1 LIDYHQKTHGRDFAM
16 PMKNPPHPGL
26 SVRHDCLEPLG
37 LNVTEAAKRLSI
49 SRKQLS
55 DIVNGHAGIS
65 PEMAI
70 RLDKAFGGGAETWL
84 RLQAAYDLAQAM
96 RRADAIKVER
106 IPPAA

>member
-1 LIDYHQKTHGRDFAM
+1 M

-37 LNVTEAAKRLSI
+37 LSVTEAARKLGV

-55 DIVNGHAGIS
+55 DIVNCRAGIS

-70 RLDKAFGGGAETWL
+70 RLDKAFGGGAATWY
-84 RLQAAYDLAQAM
+84 RLQSTWELAQALKK
-96 RRADAIKVER
+96 ADRIKVKR
-106 IPPAA
+106 LLPAA

>member
-1 LIDYHQKTHGRDFAM
+1 M
-16 PMKNPPHPGL
+16 PMKNPPHPG
-26 SVRHDCLEPLG
+26 SSIRHDCLEPLS
-37 LNVTEAAKRLSI
+37 LTVTEAADVLGV

-84 RLQAAYDLAQAM
+84 HLQAAYDLAQAM
-96 RRADAIKVER
+96 KHASRIKVKR
-106 IPPAA
+106 QKRAA